1 MTREKSVGKEFACMK
16 KENLNLGWVYWPKGD
31 EESAAKV
38 DLPHDA
44 MIHRRR
50 ITRLKNGSYTG
61 FYPSGD
67 YVYTRNLFGKEQYAG
82 KKLVLEFE
90 GVYMDST
97 VSVNGEVLGGHVY
110 GYSNFYVDV
119 TGRINIGQDNE
130 IKVDVHSGQ
139 VPNARW
145 YPGNGIYRPVN
156 LWVGAMEHIELDGV
170 YIRTL
175 SIEPAVVEISAKADG
190 NHDTQ
195 IQTEIWHEDTCV
207 ASGTGETVRLTV
219 PDAKLWDAEHPNLYT
234 AVIKLCR
241 GEEVLDT
248 AEERFGI
255 RTLDWSAKT
264 GLRVNGNEV
273 KLRGGCV
280 HHDNGILGA
289 CDFYSA
295 EYRKVRI
302 MKESGFN
309 AIRSAHNPISKH
321 MLRACDELGMYIMDE
336 AFDTWRDSNGMYGY
350 PLHFENCWRDDLA
363 KMVLKDRN
371 HPSVL
376 IYSTGNEISD
386 TARPEGAQ
394 LAGEMTELCHSLDIS
409 RPVCV
414 CPNLFMNIMQNLG
427 LKLAL
432 GKGKAPSVDDITD
445 PLEES
450 TEDSELGG
458 SAAINVLMMTGPM
471 LMKALMRPKLSEKG
485 SGLTFSKVDIA
496 GYNYGEQVYKAHT
509 KMVPDRI
516 IVGSE
521 THPPTIKRNWDL
533 VTGSPAVIGDFMW
546 TGWDYLGEVGVGRI
560 EYGENTGVY
569 IKPYPS
575 VSAYTGAI
583 NLIGDRDLY
592 SYLAAITW
600 GVEKKPYIAVER
612 LDHVGEKMHKSHYRF
627 SDAIP
632 NWTWPGREGTKGT
645 VEVYSMGETVE
656 LIQDGKS
663 LGKKRLKDHVAK
675 FKAVYAPGK
684 LEAVSYD
691 QSGKELARNSLSTAE
706 NSEKLTVQVEN
717 ETLPADGEALAYINV
732 SVTDRKGVLKML
744 DSHEVSVKVTGA
756 GTLQAVGSGSP
767 LPEEPYDGNRFAT
780 YQGRMQIVVRAGTEP
795 GDIKVYIVSPKIGEE
810 LVTVQVK

>member
-1 MTREKSVGKEFACMK
+1 MR
-16 KENLNLGWVYWPKGD
+16 KENLNLGWTYWLKG
-31 EESAAKV
+31 EEASAKTV

-44 MIHRRR
+44 MIHRSR
-50 ITRLKNGSYTG
+50 IPKLKNGSYTG

-67 YVYTRNLFGKEQYAG
+67 YVYTRNLFGEERYAG

-90 GVYMDST
+90 GVYMDSK
-97 VSVNGEVLGGHVY
+97 VSVNGECLGGHVY

-119 TGRINIGQDNE
+119 TDRIRIGQNNE
-130 IKVDVHSGQ
+130 LKVDVHSSQ

-145 YPGNGIYRPVN
+145 YPGNGIYRPVH
-156 LWVGAMEHIELDGV
+156 LWVGEKEHIKLDGI

-175 SIEPAVVEISAKADG
+175 SIDPAVVEVTTETNAAA
-190 NHDTQ
+190 DTQ
-195 IQTEIWHEDTCV
+195 IVVELWHKGRCV
-207 ASGTGETVRLTV
+207 VTGHGAKVQLAIPE
-219 PDAKLWDAEHPNLYT
+219 AKLWDAEHPNLYT

-241 GEEVLDT
+241 GEDVLDT
-248 AEERFGI
+248 GEETFGI
-255 RTLDWSAKT
+255 RTLDWSAEK
-264 GLRVNGNEV
+264 GLRVNGKET

-289 CDFYSA
+289 CDFKSA

-302 MKESGFN
+302 MKEAGFN
-309 AIRSAHNPISKH
+309 AIRSAHNPISKF
-321 MLRACDELGMYIMDE
+321 MLQACDELGMYIMDE

-350 PLHFENCWRDDLA
+350 PLHFENCWKDDLS

-386 TARPEGAQ
+386 TARPEGAA

-427 LKLAL
+427 LKLSL
-432 GKGKAPSVDDITD
+432 GKGDTPSLDDVTD

-450 TEDSELGG
+450 AADSELGG

-485 SGLTFSKVDIA
+485 SGLTFSKVNFA
-496 GYNYGEQVYKAHT
+496 GYNYGEQVYKAHN
-509 KMVPDRI
+509 KMVPSRI

-533 VTGSPAVIGDFMW
+533 VTGSPAIIGDFMW
-546 TGWDYLGEVGVGRI
+546 TAWDYLGEVGVGRI

-592 SYLAAITW
+592 SHLATIVW
-600 GVEKKPYIAVER
+600 GMEKKPYIAVER
-612 LDHVGEKMHKSHYRF
+612 LNRSGEKMHKSHYRF

-632 NWTWPGREGTKGT
+632 NWTWPGQEGKKGS
-645 VEVYSMGETVE
+645 VEVYSIGETVE

-663 LGKKRLKDHVAK
+663 LGRKKLKDCVAK
-675 FKAVYAPGK
+675 FKAVYMPGK

-691 QSGKELARNSLSTAE
+691 DAGKEIARCEICTASVE
-706 NSEKLTVQVEN
+706 TKLTVQVEN
-717 ETLPADGEALAYINV
+717 ESIPADGETLAYINV
-732 SVTDRKGVLKML
+732 SVTDDKGIVKML
-744 DSHEVSVKVTGA
+744 CDHMVSVEVSGA
-756 GTLQAVGSGSP
+756 GVLQAVGSGSP
-767 LPEEPYDGNRFAT
+767 LPEEPYDGTRCTT
-780 YQGRMQIVVRAGTEP
+780 YQGRMQVIVRAGQMP
-795 GDIKVYIVSPKIGEE
+795 GDIKVKISAPDLGEK
-810 LVTVQVK
+810 LVTVQVR